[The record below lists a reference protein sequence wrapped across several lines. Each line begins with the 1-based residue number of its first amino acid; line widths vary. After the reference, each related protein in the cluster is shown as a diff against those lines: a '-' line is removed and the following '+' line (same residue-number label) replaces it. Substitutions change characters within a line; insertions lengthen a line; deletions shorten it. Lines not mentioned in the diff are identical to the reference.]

1 MKVLGQV
8 CPSWVRR
15 TPLPGPV
22 PQSREATPSGGASG
36 LANGP
41 ASEPSAPPRAAS
53 RAQRQDRAQVTV
65 ARQPGLLSSAPCQSH
80 VAPDRWPSDLHASL
94 SPRPPEARGPSPA
107 PCRVPRPPPPCRVLR
122 ISLFARAFF
131 KKTVVKYD
139 ATDSP
144 LSVQLRDINSHCW
157 ATSPPAMLGTLHLP
171 RLELGP
177 HETPAHVALPLTRR
191 PAVSVGSA
199 PGTSRA
205 RDLPDA
211 SLCGR
216 FSSLRKTPRAS
227 QASWPAPVLPS
238 PRGLSNAPRTGM
250 RSAEPLIR

>member
-94 SPRPPEARGPSPA
+94 SPPSAPCLSLHRCLLHPDPRRPGTRHLLPAASPA
-107 PCRVPRPPPPCRVLR
+107 PLLPATSSGFPSLHVLF
-122 ISLFARAFF
+122 L
-131 KKTVVKYD
+131 KKTAVKYD
-139 ATDSP
+139 DTGSP

-177 HETPAHVALPLTRR
+177 HETPAHVALPPTGR

-205 RDLPDA
+205 RDRAVRVP
-211 SLCGR
+211 
-216 FSSLRKTPRAS
+216 LR
-227 QASWPAPVLPS
+227 PVFFP
-238 PRGLSNAPRTGM
+238 
-250 RSAEPLIR
+250 